1 MTEYDRKKI
10 EEKWQGLWDE
20 WKLYHFDKNSDMPV
34 YSIDNP
40 PRYASGPLHV
50 GHAIH
55 YTHIDF
61 AARFR
66 RQTGHNVM
74 FPLCIDVNGMPIE
87 VNVEKKHGI
96 KMRDYPR
103 QDFIKLCT
111 EFADNNIDLITDQFK
126 LLGDSMDPSI
136 FYRTDAE
143 YYRRLTQISFI
154 KLYKRGLIYK
164 GLAPV
169 NWCPR
174 CGTALADAEVE
185 YQEKKTKL
193 NYIHFGVK
201 DMDEDVLIATT
212 RPELIC
218 ACQLIVISP
227 KDEEKQHLIGK
238 KLITPIYGK
247 EVEIVA
253 DPKVDPEFGTG
264 IVMVCSIGDKE
275 DLEWIYKY
283 ELPIEKGIDENGM
296 MTELAGKYQG
306 METEKAREAMI
317 EDLKKD
323 GLLVKQEP
331 MEHNSGG
338 CWRCH
343 ATIEFIQ
350 TPQWFLKTL
359 DAREDMVK
367 MANELNWNP
376 EFMKIRLLDWINSIN
391 RDWVISRQRYFATPI
406 PLWECNSCGEVV
418 LPAEGDCYVDPTVDA
433 PPVDKCPDC
442 DSGLTGCEEVFD
454 TWMDS
459 SISPLYCSFWER
471 DEELFKK
478 IFPMSLRT
486 QAHDIIRT
494 WAFYT
499 MLRSNYLAG
508 GKPWKSMMI
517 DGFILGPDGKPMHA
531 SDGNVIDPLDLLA
544 EYGTDAWRYYSST
557 VPIGEDSAVRVKEIV
572 HGTRFNAKL
581 WNIHKFISKAARPG
595 MSIQPDELKTSDKW
609 ILTKYSRLVQNV
621 TKHYEQFRFDRA
633 IKELEQFVW
642 HELADHYLEMV
653 KHRNMEDDDAL
664 ALTLYEIGL
673 GTTKMLAPIIPHIAD
688 EIYELYYQEM
698 DGKKSITIS
707 EWPGTSIDDQD
718 ELERGEILK
727 DIIAAV
733 RNWKSEKGMALNAE
747 IGVLEIIGENVNNIL
762 GCEGDIAGTLKAK
775 DVLMLGE
782 RELIETPVAIKPK
795 HSVMGPKFKQDAKH
809 IVDILS
815 KLDPV
820 DGARALETGELDIK
834 LLSGNTVKIEP
845 DMVDIIKVPTID
857 GKEVQTVTVGDLLI
871 IIGQYQEATITT
883 E

>member
-1 MTEYDRKKI
+1 MTEYDRKMI
-10 EEKWQGLWDE
+10 EEKWQGLWEE
-20 WKLYHFDKNSDMPV
+20 WELYHFDKDSDAPV

-61 AARFR
+61 AARYR
-66 RQTGHNVM
+66 RQNGYNVM

-96 KMRDYPR
+96 RMRDYPR

-111 EFADNNIDLITDQFK
+111 EFADNNIDLIKDQFK

-169 NWCPR
+169 NWCTR

-185 YQEKKTKL
+185 YKDKRSNL

-201 DMDEDVLIATT
+201 GMDEDVLIATT

-218 ACQLIVISP
+218 TCQMVAVSP
-227 KDEEKQHLIGK
+227 KDTDKAYLVGK

-247 EVEIVA
+247 EVEVIA
-253 DPKVDPEFGTG
+253 DPKVDAEFGTG
-264 IVMVCSIGDKE
+264 IVMICSIGDKE

-283 ELPIEKGIDENGM
+283 DLPIEKGIDENGM
-296 MTELAGKYQG
+296 MTEIADKYAGLS
-306 METEKAREAMI
+306 TDEAKEAI
-317 EDLKKD
+317 ISDLKKD
-323 GLLVKQEP
+323 GLLVRQEP
-331 MEHNSGG
+331 MEHSTGA
-338 CWRCH
+338 CWRCR
-343 ATIEFIQ
+343 TPIEFIQ

-359 DAREDMVK
+359 DARDDMTR
-367 MANELNWNP
+367 MANELDWNP

-391 RDWVISRQRYFATPI
+391 RDWVISRQRFFATPI
-406 PLWECNSCGEVV
+406 PLWECNSCGEIV
-418 LPAEGDCYVDPTVDA
+418 LPAEEDCYVDPTVDA

-442 DSGLTGCEEVFD
+442 ESELTGCEEVFD

-459 SISPLYCSFWER
+459 SISPLYCSFWQR
-471 DEELFKK
+471 DEKLFEK

-508 GKPWKSMMI
+508 GKPWESMMI

-531 SDGNVIDPLDLLA
+531 SDGNVVNPLDLLD

-557 VPIGEDSAVRVKEIV
+557 VPIGEDSAIQIKEIV
-572 HGTRFNAKL
+572 HGTRFCAKL
-581 WNIHKFISKAARPG
+581 WNIHKFISKAARAD
-595 MSIQPDELKTSDKW
+595 MNAAPDQFRTSDRW
-609 ILTKYSRLVQNV
+609 ILTKYSKLVKSV
-621 TKHYEQFRFDRA
+621 TRHYEEFRFDRA
-633 IKELEQFVW
+633 MKELEYFIW

-653 KHRNMEDDDAL
+653 KHRSMENDDAL
-664 ALTLYEIGL
+664 GLTLYEIGL

-688 EIYELYYQEM
+688 EIYELYYRDM
-698 DGKKSITIS
+698 DGQRSITIS
-707 EWPGTSIDDQD
+707 QWPAPSLNEPD
-718 ELERGEILK
+718 EHDKGEILK
-727 DIIAAV
+727 DIIACV

-747 IGVLEIIGENVNNIL
+747 LGVLEIIGEKVNILL
-762 GCEGDIAGTLKAK
+762 GCEDDIAGTLKAS

-782 RELIETPVAIKPK
+782 RKLEETPVAIRPK

-809 IVDILS
+809 IIDILS
-815 KLDPV
+815 KLDPAEV
-820 DGARALETGELDIK
+820 AKAIETGELDIK
-834 LLSGNTVKIEP
+834 LQDDQTIKIEK
-845 DMVDIIKVPTID
+845 DMVEIVKVPMID

-871 IIGQYQEATITT
+871 IIGRSEKDKA
-883 E
+883 